1 MDNLKIYNSVRAV
14 PKEAQKP
21 INGGRLKGMTDIN
34 PMWRIKTLTE
44 QFGACGIGWYYKV
57 IKDTCSICEQ
67 TNEAIVNVWIELYI
81 KVDGEWSA
89 PIPGVGGSMIVA
101 KERNGFYAS
110 DEAYKMALTD
120 ALSVSCKALGIGADI
135 YFNRD
140 VSKYSNPTNEPKATR
155 KPIESTVAKRISEEQ
170 VAELNALIVAT
181 KTDASAFCKFYKC
194 DCVESLRAADYDSA
208 IAQLNKKLQKMV
220 GVNIDESNLPEAM
233 RG

>member
-155 KPIESTVAKRISEEQ
+155 KPSAEIEQAISKEQ
-170 VAELNALIVAT
+170 VDEINALIVAT
-181 KTDASAFCKFYKC
+181 KTDVSRFCGVYKC
-194 DCVESLRAADYDSA
+194 ESVESLRAKDYNSA
-208 IAQLNKKLQKMV
+208 IGQLNMKLQKMI
-220 GVNIDESNLPEAM
+220 GMNLDESNLPEAM

>member
-155 KPIESTVAKRISEEQ
+155 KPSAEKEQAISKEQ
-170 VAELNALIVAT
+170 ADEINALIVAT
-181 KTDASAFCKFYKC
+181 KTNANRFCGVYKC

-208 IAQLNKKLQKMV
+208 IGQLNMKLQKMI
-220 GVNIDESNLPEAM
+220 GMNADESNLPEAM